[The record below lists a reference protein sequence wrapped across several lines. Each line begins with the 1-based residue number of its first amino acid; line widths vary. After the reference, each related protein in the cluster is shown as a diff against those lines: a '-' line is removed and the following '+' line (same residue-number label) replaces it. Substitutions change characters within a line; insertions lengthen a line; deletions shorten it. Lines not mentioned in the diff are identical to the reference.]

1 MPQYVVTEDCYIP
14 VGESTRFK
22 HAGQVVSLDEAD
34 AEVLAGLVKPAGQD
48 EIEAQV
54 VVEPSASQNTTIAE
68 TDDDDDA
75 DAPPNEQ
82 DAPAPSDV
90 KGDWV
95 DFAVAQGESRDTAE
109 AMTKAELIDKF
120 G

>member
-34 AEVLAGLVKPAGQD
+34 AKVLADLVKPAGQD
-48 EIEAQV
+48 EVEAQV
-54 VVEPSASQNTTIAE
+54 VVEPQG
-68 TDDDDDA
+68 DDDDA
-75 DAPPNEQ
+75 DDEGVQELNTDPPT
-82 DAPAPSDV
+82 PSDV
-90 KGDWV
+90 KAAWV
-95 DFAVAQGESRDTAE
+95 DYAVARGESREEAE
-109 AMTKAELIDKF
+109 AMTKADLIDVF